1 MTWNQDR
8 HGLMLTTAFVALW
21 AAEEA
26 LTGLLMARYGLDQ
39 IVWMRFVWHI
49 VLLVVLFGRREPS
62 LLWRTQRPLF
72 QLARAAMM
80 VGMPACWVMGVHRGL
95 SPATLMSVFW
105 LSPLMI
111 LALARVCLGER
122 ASLQVWLAA
131 LVACGGVF
139 ALTGPHSVPR
149 PLLLVFPLGMALCFS
164 AYVVMT
170 RSLRRE
176 RTRTNLFYT
185 GLGVCLLLAPMV
197 PSGWVTPTPLDLGI
211 LAAVALLG
219 LGGLFALERLTA
231 AAPVSR
237 TAPLV
242 YLQIPFALG
251 FAWSLEQHD
260 PSLRTLAGVLV
271 TVAVVLYVWTR
282 LRPFRRDPSAL
293 ATDTGFGGL

>member
-1 MTWNQDR
+1 MNWTPDR

-26 LTGLLMARYGLDQ
+26 LTGLLMGRYGLDQ

-49 VLLVVLFGRREPS
+49 VLLYLLFGRREPA

-80 VGMPACWVMGVHRGL
+80 VGMPACWIMGLHRGL
-95 SPATLMSVFW
+95 SPAVLMSVFW
-105 LSPLMI
+105 IAPLMI
-111 LALARVCLGER
+111 LALARLFLGER
-122 ASLQVWLAA
+122 ASPTVWLAA
-131 LVACGGVF
+131 LLACAGVF
-139 ALTGPHSVPR
+139 ALTGPHALPQ
-149 PLLLVFPLGMALCFS
+149 PLLLVFPLGMAMCFS
-164 AYVVMT
+164 LYVVMT
-170 RSLRRE
+170 RALRRE

-185 GLGVCLLLAPMV
+185 GLGVCLALAPLV
-197 PSGWVTPTPLDLGI
+197 PSGWVTPTPLDVGLVG
-211 LAAVALLG
+211 AVALLG

-251 FAWSLEQHD
+251 FAWALELHD
-260 PSLRTLAGVLV
+260 PSLRTLAGVLF
-271 TVAVVLYVWTR
+271 TVVVVLYVWR
-282 LRPFRRDPSAL
+282 RQRPFRREAGL
-293 ATDTGFGGL
+293 ATDTGFGSL